1 MSTFAQIK
9 TRVEGYLI
17 DTPAFTVGLVGDW
30 INKAVADAE
39 GRHNYRH
46 MAKTV
51 EFTTAAETRL
61 LGARP
66 ADWKEA
72 RGALEPPFLTY
83 NDGGSRELAWAESA
97 TQMRRQF
104 SVDDSLEAGAPKF
117 ILDEP
122 EDGLLVYPYS
132 DSKSDY
138 PDLEYRVSIPYW
150 AYSALLVNGGDTNF
164 WTNDTA
170 GEWFLTFYAM
180 AEGAL
185 ANRDTQEATI
195 YFERAEV
202 ERKKSVRRSK
212 QQATKPPHNWSSGG
226 ASTATGAS
234 PHVDR
239 RRSWQIGTQRTPKTA
254 ASSASTR
261 RTPVPRARPW
271 LPISAWTT
279 TKRTT
284 PTWAST
290 KSSKCSTTPRTPP
303 SPPVRW
309 GYGTTAGC

>member
-212 QQATKPPHNWSSGG
+212 QQATKPP
-226 ASTATGAS
+226 AQL
-234 PHVDR
+234 VIR
-239 RRSWQIGTQRTPKTA
+239 RGVYGHGRQPP
-254 ASSASTR
+254 R
-261 RTPVPRARPW
+261 R
-271 LPISAWTT
+271 
-279 TKRTT
+279 
-284 PTWAST
+284 
-290 KSSKCSTTPRTPP
+290 
-303 SPPVRW
+303 
-309 GYGTTAGC
+309 